1 MRKDPL
7 YESIFKI
14 KEAVE
19 FLQDSVLTGVD
30 SWDKYNQL
38 VGRGQGLK
46 EALDIINSVLRED
59 EESDDDREQVSGGWP
74 E

>member
-1 MRKDPL
+1 MKDPL

-19 FLQDSVLTGVD
+19 FLQNGVLSGVD

-38 VGRGQGLK
+38 VGRGQGLQ
-46 EALDIINSVLRED
+46 EALEIINSVLRED
-59 EESDDDREQVSGGWP
+59 EESDNDRE
-74 E
+74 

>member
-1 MRKDPL
+1 MKDPL

-19 FLQDSVLTGVD
+19 LLQDGVLNGVD
-30 SWDKYNQL
+30 SWDRYNQL

-46 EALDIINSVLRED
+46 EALEIINSVLKED
-59 EESDDDREQVSGGWP
+59 EESENDREQVPSRWS

>member
-1 MRKDPL
+1 MKDPL
-7 YESIFKI
+7 YESIFRI

-19 FLQDSVLTGVD
+19 FLQNGVLNGVD

-46 EALDIINSVLRED
+46 EALEIINSVLQED
-59 EESDDDREQVSGGWP
+59 EESDNDRE
-74 E
+74 

>member
-1 MRKDPL
+1 MKDPL

-19 FLQDSVLTGVD
+19 FLQNGVLSGVD

-38 VGRGQGLK
+38 VGRGQGLQ
-46 EALDIINSVLRED
+46 EALEIINNVLRED
-59 EESDDDREQVSGGWP
+59 EESGNDRE
-74 E
+74 

>member
-1 MRKDPL
+1 MKDPL
-7 YESIFKI
+7 YESIFRI

-19 FLQDSVLTGVD
+19 FLQSGVLSGVD

-46 EALDIINSVLRED
+46 EALDIINSVLKED
-59 EESDDDREQVSGGWP
+59 EESE
-74 E
+74 

>member
-1 MRKDPL
+1 MKDPL

-19 FLQDSVLTGVD
+19 FLQDGVLDGVD

-46 EALDIINSVLRED
+46 EALAIINSVLKED
-59 EESDDDREQVSGGWP
+59 EESDNDREQVSGGWP

>member
-1 MRKDPL
+1 MKDPL

-19 FLQDSVLTGVD
+19 FLQNGVLNGVD

-38 VGRGQGLK
+38 VGRGQGLQ
-46 EALDIINSVLRED
+46 EALEIINSVLRED
-59 EESDDDREQVSGGWP
+59 EESDNDRE
-74 E
+74 

>member
-1 MRKDPL
+1 MKDPL

-19 FLQDSVLTGVD
+19 LLQDGVLNGVD

-46 EALDIINSVLRED
+46 EALDIINSVLKED
-59 EESDDDREQVSGGWP
+59 EESENDREQVSGRWS

>member
-1 MRKDPL
+1 MKDPL

-19 FLQDSVLTGVD
+19 FLQDGVLNGVD

-46 EALDIINSVLRED
+46 EALDIINNVLKED
-59 EESDDDREQVSGGWP
+59 EESDNDRE
-74 E
+74 

>member
-1 MRKDPL
+1 MKDPL

-14 KEAVE
+14 KEAVLL
-19 FLQDSVLTGVD
+19 LQDGVLNGVD

-46 EALDIINSVLRED
+46 EALDIINSVLQED
-59 EESDDDREQVSGGWP
+59 EESDNDREQVPSRWSK
-74 E
+74 

>member
-1 MRKDPL
+1 MVKDPI
-7 YESIFKI
+7 YESIFRI

-19 FLQDSVLTGVD
+19 FLQSGVLSGVD

-46 EALDIINSVLRED
+46 EALDIINNVLRED
-59 EESDDDREQVSGGWP
+59 EESDNDRE
-74 E
+74 

>member
-1 MRKDPL
+1 MKDPL

-19 FLQDSVLTGVD
+19 LLQDGVLSGGD

-46 EALDIINSVLRED
+46 EALDIINSVLKED
-59 EESDDDREQVSGGWP
+59 EESENDREQVPSRWS

>member
-1 MRKDPL
+1 MKDPL

-14 KEAVE
+14 KEAVQ
-19 FLQDSVLTGVD
+19 FLQMGVLSGVD

-46 EALDIINSVLRED
+46 EALEIINSVLKED
-59 EESDDDREQVSGGWP
+59 EESENDRE
-74 E
+74 

>member
-1 MRKDPL
+1 MKDPL
-7 YESIFKI
+7 YESIFRI

-19 FLQDSVLTGVD
+19 FLQNGVLNGVD

-46 EALDIINSVLRED
+46 EALDIINSVLQED
-59 EESDDDREQVSGGWP
+59 EESQNDRE
-74 E
+74 

>member
-1 MRKDPL
+1 MIKDPI
-7 YESIFKI
+7 YESIFRI

-19 FLQDSVLTGVD
+19 FLQSGVLSGVD

-46 EALDIINSVLRED
+46 EALEIINSVLKED
-59 EESDDDREQVSGGWP
+59 EETE
-74 E
+74 

>member
-1 MRKDPL
+1 MKDPL

-19 FLQDSVLTGVD
+19 FLQNGVLNGVD

-46 EALDIINSVLRED
+46 EALDIINNVLQED
-59 EESDDDREQVSGGWP
+59 EESDNDREQVPSRWSK
-74 E
+74 

>member
-1 MRKDPL
+1 MVKDPI
-7 YESIFKI
+7 YESIFRI

-19 FLQDSVLTGVD
+19 FLQDGVLSGVD

-46 EALDIINSVLRED
+46 EALEIINSVLRED
-59 EESDDDREQVSGGWP
+59 EEFDNDRE
-74 E
+74 

>member
-1 MRKDPL
+1 MVKDPI
-7 YESIFKI
+7 YESIFRI

-19 FLQDSVLTGVD
+19 FLQDGVLSGVD

-46 EALDIINSVLRED
+46 EALEIINSVLRED
-59 EESDDDREQVSGGWP
+59 EESDNDRE
-74 E
+74 

>member
-1 MRKDPL
+1 VYLVIGGLLMIKDPI
-7 YESIFKI
+7 YESIFRI

-19 FLQDSVLTGVD
+19 FLQSGVLSGVD

-46 EALDIINSVLRED
+46 EALEIINSVLKED
-59 EESDDDREQVSGGWP
+59 EETE
-74 E
+74 

>member
-1 MRKDPL
+1 MVKDPI

-19 FLQDSVLTGVD
+19 FLQDGVLSGVD

-46 EALDIINSVLRED
+46 EALEIINSVLRED
-59 EESDDDREQVSGGWP
+59 EESDNDRE
-74 E
+74 

>member
-7 YESIFKI
+7 YESIFRI

-19 FLQDSVLTGVD
+19 FLQNGVLNGVD

-46 EALDIINSVLRED
+46 EALEIINSVLRED
-59 EESDDDREQVSGGWP
+59 EEFDNDRE
-74 E
+74 

>member
-1 MRKDPL
+1 MKDPL

-19 FLQDSVLTGVD
+19 FLQDAVLNGVD

-46 EALDIINSVLRED
+46 EALDIINNVLRED
-59 EESDDDREQVSGGWP
+59 EESDNDRE
-74 E
+74 

>member
-1 MRKDPL
+1 MKDPL

-19 FLQDSVLTGVD
+19 FLQNGVLNGVD

-46 EALDIINSVLRED
+46 EALDIINNVLQED
-59 EESDDDREQVSGGWP
+59 KESDNDRE
-74 E
+74 

>member
-1 MRKDPL
+1 MKDPL

-19 FLQDSVLTGVD
+19 FLQDAVLSGVD

-59 EESDDDREQVSGGWP
+59 EESDNDRE
-74 E
+74 

>member
-1 MRKDPL
+1 MIKDPI

-19 FLQDSVLTGVD
+19 FLQSGVLNGVD

-46 EALDIINSVLRED
+46 EALDIINSVLKED
-59 EESDDDREQVSGGWP
+59 EESE
-74 E
+74 

>member
-1 MRKDPL
+1 MKDPL
-7 YESIFKI
+7 YESIFRI

-19 FLQDSVLTGVD
+19 ILQDGVLNGVD

-59 EESDDDREQVSGGWP
+59 EESDNDRE
-74 E
+74 

>member
-1 MRKDPL
+1 MKDPL
-7 YESIFKI
+7 YESIFRI

-19 FLQDSVLTGVD
+19 FLQNGVLSGVD

-59 EESDDDREQVSGGWP
+59 EESDNDRE
-74 E
+74 

>member
-1 MRKDPL
+1 MKDPV

-19 FLQDSVLTGVD
+19 FLQNGVLNGVD

-38 VGRGQGLK
+38 VGRGQGLQ
-46 EALDIINSVLRED
+46 EALEIINSVLRED
-59 EESDDDREQVSGGWP
+59 EESDNDRE
-74 E
+74 

>member
-1 MRKDPL
+1 MKDPL
-7 YESIFKI
+7 YESIFRI

-19 FLQDSVLTGVD
+19 FLQNGVLNGVD

-46 EALDIINSVLRED
+46 EALDIINNVLQED
-59 EESDDDREQVSGGWP
+59 EESDNDRE
-74 E
+74 